1 MNRILIAFMA
11 LILSGVEAAAQKN
24 ITIKLVE
31 TSDVHGSFFP
41 YDFITRKPKAGSM
54 ARVSTYVNELRKQK
68 GEQNVYLLDKY
79 QVF

>member
-31 TSDVHGSFFP
+31 TSDVHGSFFLT
-41 YDFITRKPKAGSM
+41 ISLRVNPKRG
-54 ARVSTYVNELRKQK
+54 QWQ
-68 GEQNVYLLDKY
+68 GFLLM
-79 QVF
+79 

>member
-41 YDFITRKPKAGSM
+41 YDFITHKPKAWSM
-54 ARVSTYVNELRKQK
+54 SRVSTYVN
-68 GEQNVYLLDKY
+68 
-79 QVF
+79 